1 MRRFIISLC
10 LPLAVTMVGLGC
22 APAEDAGGDGDADAT
37 DAMPAETVDPVALQE
52 SAQAAIEAGTES
64 GPWVFGHDGTGLERV
79 AAADL
84 TNQPEQF
91 ANRKV
96 LVHGTVSSV
105 CQARGCWVE
114 VTDAAGDK
122 VVAASFDHGL
132 VLPRNSTDLEI
143 DLVGTMYAD
152 PIEEGEEQTYSFS
165 LDGATLRRKSTDG

>member
-10 LPLAVTMVGLGC
+10 LPLAVAVIGLGC
-22 APAEDAGGDGDADAT
+22 STGGDAGEDDPSGDT
-37 DAMPAETVDPVALQE
+37 PSAEGADPVALQE
-52 SAQAAIEAGTES
+52 AAQAAIDAHES
-64 GPWVFGHDGTGLERV
+64 GPWVFGHDGSDLEHV
-79 AAADL
+79 TAADL
-84 TNQPEQF
+84 TSQPEQY

-96 LVHGTVSSV
+96 LVSGKVSSV

-132 VLPRNSTDLEI
+132 VLPRNSADLRI
-143 DLVGTMYAD
+143 DLVGTMYPD

-165 LDGATLRRKSTDG
+165 LDGATLRRDAADG